1 MPTRP
6 LVWPTLTNMSGS
18 SINVK
23 EILRDAKSQLAE
35 SGISEVDAEHL
46 LAHVLGLSRM
56 DLHNSV
62 LVESTLLGI
71 DDKDVLEEQFYE
83 LLDRRLDFEPL
94 QYLIGTAGFRYL
106 NIEVGPGVLVPRPES
121 ELLVEAVLQH
131 IENLPAPVS
140 VIDLGAGSGALSLAI
155 ATEAPTSR
163 VIAVEK
169 SPEALFW
176 LKKNVSVIAEN
187 VRVVEGDVADV
198 LPGIK
203 CDVVIANPPY
213 VPDAQELPRDVKGFE
228 PHIALFGGPT
238 GMEIPRL
245 FIAAAGRLLKSG
257 GVLVIEHTENQG
269 EAIADALAV
278 DFLEIALHDDLV
290 GRPRWT
296 SAVRR

>member
-1 MPTRP
+1 
-6 LVWPTLTNMSGS
+6 
-18 SINVK
+18 
-23 EILRDAKSQLAE
+23 
-35 SGISEVDAEHL
+35 
-46 LAHVLGLSRM
+46 M
-56 DLHNSV
+56 DLHNPV
-62 LVESTLLGI
+62 MTESTLLGI
-71 DDKDVLEEQFYE
+71 DDKDVLEEQFYD
-83 LLDRRLDFEPL
+83 LLDRRLNFEPL
-94 QYLIGTAGFRYL
+94 QYLTGTAGFRYL

-155 ATEAPTSR
+155 ATEAPTTR

-169 SPEALFW
+169 SPEALVW

-187 VRVVEGDVADV
+187 VRVVEGDVSDV

-213 VPDAQELPRDVKGFE
+213 VPDSQELPRDVAGFE

-238 GMEIPRL
+238 GMEIPQQ
-245 FIAAAGRLLKSG
+245 FITAAARLLKPG
-257 GVLVIEHTENQG
+257 GVLVIEHTEDQG
-269 EAIADALAV
+269 LAIAAALSV
-278 DFLEIALHDDLV
+278 DFSEVALHDDLV

-296 SAVRR
+296 SAVRS

>member
-1 MPTRP
+1 M
-6 LVWPTLTNMSGS
+6 
-18 SINVK
+18 
-23 EILRDAKSQLAE
+23 EIKALLRVAKSQLAE
-35 SGISEVDAEHL
+35 SGINEVDAEHL
-46 LAHVLGLSRM
+46 LAHVLGLTRM

-62 LVESTLLGI
+62 LVESTIATISDI
-71 DDKDVLEEQFYE
+71 DVIEAQFFD
-83 LLDRRLDFEPL
+83 LLDRRLNHEPL
-94 QYLIGTAGFRYL
+94 QYLTGVAPFRYL
-106 NIEVGPGVLVPRPES
+106 EIQVGPGVLVPRPES

-131 IENLPAPVS
+131 IANLPAPVS

-155 ATEAPTSR
+155 ATEAPTAR

-169 SPEALFW
+169 SPEAIFW

-198 LPGIK
+198 LPGVK

-213 VPDAQELPRDVKGFE
+213 IPDDQNLPRDVAGFE

-238 GMEIPRL
+238 GMELPRL
-245 FIAAAGRLLKSG
+245 FITAAARLLKNS
-257 GVLVIEHTENQG
+257 GVLVIEHTEAQ
-269 EAIADALAV
+269 AIAIAGELAV
-278 DFLEIALHDDLV
+278 DFEDIAVHDDLV

>member
-1 MPTRP
+1 MPTRL
-6 LVWPTLTNMSGS
+6 LVWPTLTNMNAS
-18 SINVK
+18 SFNVRA
-23 EILRDAKSQLAE
+23 ILGDAKSQLAE
-35 SGISEVDAEHL
+35 SGISEIDAEHL

-56 DLHNSV
+56 DLHNPV

-71 DDKDVLEEQFYE
+71 DDKDVLEEQFYD
-83 LLDRRLDFEPL
+83 LLDRRLNFEPL
-94 QYLIGTAGFRYL
+94 QYLTGVAGFRYL

-155 ATEAPTSR
+155 ATEAPTTR

-238 GMEIPRL
+238 GMEVPAL
-245 FIAAAGRLLKSG
+245 FIAAASRLLKSG

-269 EAIADALAV
+269 AAIADALAV

>member
-6 LVWPTLTNMSGS
+6 LVWPTLTNMSGG
-18 SINVK
+18 SINVR

-46 LAHVLGLSRM
+46 LAHVLGLTRM

-71 DDKDVLEEQFYE
+71 EDKDVLEEQFYD

-94 QYLIGTAGFRYL
+94 QYLTGIAGFRYL

-238 GMEIPRL
+238 GMEIPRI
-245 FIAAAGRLLKSG
+245 FIAAASRLLKSG

-269 EAIADALAV
+269 AAIADELAL

>member
-1 MPTRP
+1 M
-6 LVWPTLTNMSGS
+6 
-18 SINVK
+18 
-23 EILRDAKSQLAE
+23 EIKALLRVAKSQLAE
-35 SGISEVDAEHL
+35 SGINEVDAEHL
-46 LAHVLGLSRM
+46 LAHVLGLTRM

-62 LVESTLLGI
+62 LVESTIATISDI
-71 DDKDVLEEQFYE
+71 DVIEAQFFD
-83 LLDRRLDFEPL
+83 LLDRRLNHEPL
-94 QYLIGTAGFRYL
+94 QYLTGVAPFRYL
-106 NIEVGPGVLVPRPES
+106 EIQVGPGVLVPRPES

-131 IENLPAPVS
+131 IANLPAPVS

-155 ATEAPTSR
+155 ATEAPTAR

-169 SPEALFW
+169 SPDAIFW

-198 LPGIK
+198 LPGVK

-213 VPDAQELPRDVKGFE
+213 IPDDQNLPRDVAGFE

-238 GMEIPRL
+238 GMELPRL
-245 FIAAAGRLLKSG
+245 FITAAARLLKNS
-257 GVLVIEHTENQG
+257 GVLVIEHTEVQ
-269 EAIADALAV
+269 AIAIAGELAV
-278 DFLEIALHDDLV
+278 DFEDIAVHDDLV